1 MYSRLLNK
9 GKAFA
14 APVFLAAGSAT
25 LAVGS
30 QMTPVAHC
38 SDDHIPSLD
47 YGWSH
52 HGALA
57 SFDYKS
63 VRRGFQVYRQ
73 VCASCHSV
81 KEISFRNLVGTTH
94 DEAGTCNLCYHI
106 YSASWI
112 DAYFNQIFALLF

>member
-1 MYSRLLNK
+1 MYSRLLK
-9 GKAFA
+9 GGKNFI
-14 APVFLAAGSAT
+14 APALLAGSAT
-25 LAVGS
+25 VAVGS
-30 QMTPVAHC
+30 QAPVAHC
-38 SDDHIPSLD
+38 NEDHIPSLD

-94 DEAGTCNLCYHI
+94 DEAGK
-106 YSASWI
+106 
-112 DAYFNQIFALLF
+112 